1 MTLREL
7 RTHGPAE
14 TLPMEL
20 PAQDPAARTLVHI
33 GIHNSANRNAGDTL
47 LFPVVRR
54 AFDRVLGPFHWHLRQ
69 AWEPLTPENV
79 GALNESCD
87 GIVLGGGGL
96 LLRDQAGSDVGN
108 SGWQWNS
115 SVDAVR
121 AIEVP
126 LIVFAIGYN
135 RFRGQP
141 DFDPVFT
148 EHIQAVCERAGFF
161 GLRNTG
167 SIRALGNYVPE
178 ALAKRI
184 RRQFCP
190 TTVIWQLYPEYRARA
205 EAHDAR
211 RQRVLSVNAAFD
223 RAEMRFG
230 PAATPV
236 LDRIAEAVRRA
247 EQRGWSIIVTAHK
260 EADRGI
266 EPHLDAAGVS
276 YDTVDLTDAA
286 PDEVMAFYAEVDF
299 AFGMRGHA
307 QMIPFGLR
315 RAFMSIISHDK
326 MRFLL
331 EDIDRLEWGVDVDA
345 PDIGDRLLAQLRYKE
360 DHPEEL
366 DARIAKAQQSV
377 WEETRANLEEIGRS
391 QFGMQPVEQEEV

>member
-7 RTHGPAE
+7 RVHGPPEA
-14 TLPMEL
+14 LPMEL
-20 PAQDPAARTLVHI
+20 PADDPAARTLVHI

-47 LFPVVRR
+47 LFAVVRR
-54 AFDRVLGPFHWHLRQ
+54 AFDRLLGPFHWHLRQ
-69 AWEPLTPENV
+69 AWEPLTTENV
-79 GALNESCD
+79 AALDASCD

-96 LLRDQAGSDVGN
+96 LLRDQAGSDVSN

-115 SVDAVR
+115 TVEAVR

-126 LIVFAIGYN
+126 LIIFAIGYN

-141 DFDPVFT
+141 DFDPVFG
-148 EHIQAVCERAGFF
+148 EHIQAVCERSAFF

-167 SIRALGNYVPE
+167 SIRALGNYLPDH
-178 ALAKRI
+178 LASRL

-205 EAHDAR
+205 QAHDATG
-211 RQRVLSVNAAFD
+211 QRVLSVNAAFD
-223 RAEMRFG
+223 RAGMRFG
-230 PAATPV
+230 EDAGPV
-236 LDRIAEAVRRA
+236 LDRIAAAVRRA
-247 EQRGWSIIVTAHK
+247 EERGWTIIVTAHK
-260 EADRGI
+260 EADRQI
-266 EPHLDAAGVS
+266 EPHLDAAGVG
-276 YDTVDLTDAA
+276 YDTVDLTDAS
-286 PDEVMAFYAEVDF
+286 PDEVMAFYSEVDF

-331 EDIDRLEWGVDVDA
+331 EDIDRLEWGVDVA
-345 PDIGDRLLAQLRYKE
+345 AADIGDRLMEMLAYRE

-366 DARIAKAQQSV
+366 EARIAEAQQRV
-377 WEETRANLEEIGRS
+377 WEETRANLEEIGRIR
-391 QFGMQPVEQEEV
+391 FGMDRPAQAEG